1 MKGRQANRFRMDC
14 LPPTAVD
21 GGVPGPKRAWEWDS
35 HWVTFSESVQV
46 DLGEYAEMLV
56 EDLLFTLP
64 VGPREPGQSEVHYI
78 DWGGYGLAIT
88 LTRDPDVGR
97 LDTWVDMDFRS
108 PPASRDLYEIFA
120 QEGAPGEGEGM

>member
-1 MKGRQANRFRMDC
+1 MQGRQANRFRMDC

-56 EDLLFTLP
+56 EDLLFMLP

-88 LTRDPDVGR
+88 LTRDPDAGR

-120 QEGAPGEGEGM
+120 QEGVPGEGEGM